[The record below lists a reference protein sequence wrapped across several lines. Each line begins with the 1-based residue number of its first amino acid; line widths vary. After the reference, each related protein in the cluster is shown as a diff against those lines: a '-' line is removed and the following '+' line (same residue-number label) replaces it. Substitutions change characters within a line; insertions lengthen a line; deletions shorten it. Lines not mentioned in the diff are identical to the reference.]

1 MKFSRINMNTKLSN
15 RLLTKLN
22 LIIILFIAFLSHFNT
37 FAQTGW
43 YNLNF
48 STGVGGIYFKD
59 INNGIIVPYKTTN
72 AGINW
77 SYMNTLIGGNFINFP
92 SPNTGYGIGGSFIAK
107 TTNFGDNWVSQ
118 SNPTNQNLNSINF
131 PNVNIGYACGEAGKI
146 IKTNNGGDNWFIVN
160 NPLNINYNLYNVHFA
175 DTETGYVSGITYF
188 LDTSVFMKTTNG
200 GNNWSVQYYLPSNW
214 GWFTAMFFVNSSTGY
229 IGAASHNYMLK
240 TTNGGV
246 NWLQYNIPTANGIYS
261 IHFPSAN
268 IGYASCYS
276 GQIIKT
282 TNTGVNWFLQITS
295 TGSSLRSIFF
305 LNDLTGYCSG
315 DNNTVLKTTDG
326 GGAPI
331 GITPISNEVPKDF
344 MLEQNYPNPFNPVTN
359 INFSIPKAG
368 YTSIRIYDIMGRL
381 VHTLFETQLAPGSYK
396 ADWNA
401 SQMPSGIY
409 IYRIES
415 GSFTE
420 SKKMILIK

>member
-1 MKFSRINMNTKLSN
+1 MQTIKRNNKLLIVIAI
-15 RLLTKLN
+15 LL
-22 LIIILFIAFLSHFNT
+22 IAITNIYT
-37 FAQTGW
+37 QQGW
-43 YNLNF
+43 QNLNTSF
-48 STGVGGIYFKD
+48 GGGDIYFKN
-59 INNGIIVPYKTTN
+59 INTGIISGYKTTN
-72 AGINW
+72 AGNNW
-77 SYMNTLIGGNFINFP
+77 YSINFGGYMSFP
-92 SPNTGYGIGGSFIAK
+92 DQNTGYATSGGFLVK
-107 TTNFGDNWVSQ
+107 TTNFGENYSI
-118 SNPTNQNLNSINF
+118 QNLPPSIILNDISF
-131 PNVNIGYACGEAGKI
+131 PNVNIGYGCGETGKI
-146 IKTNNGGDNWFIVN
+146 VKTINGGDNWFIVN
-160 NPLNINYNLYNVHFA
+160 NPLNTNYNLYNAHFT
-175 DTETGYVSGITYF
+175 DTETGYVSGVTYF

-214 GWFTAMFFVNSSTGY
+214 GWFTAMFFVNVNTGY
-229 IGAASHNYMLK
+229 IGAASRNYMLR

-246 NWLQYNIPTANGIYS
+246 NWLQYNIPTSNGIYS

-268 IGYASCYS
+268 TGYASCYS

-282 TNTGVNWFLQITS
+282 TNAGVNWFLQTTG

-315 DNNTVLKTTDG
+315 ENNTVLKTTDG

-344 MLEQNYPNPFNPVTN
+344 RLEQNYPNPFNPVTN

-381 VHTLFETQLAPGSYK
+381 VQTLFETQLVPGSYK

-415 GSFTE
+415 GSFTQ
-420 SKKMILIK
+420 SKKMILVK